1 MRLDIMKKSKI
12 RFLAMVLVVMLA
24 FFSSACSL
32 FGDSPKDVAKEYVEA
47 LCVDFDGDAAVDLMS
62 SEYIE
67 EYMEETGCKSKD
79 EVATHMEKAGVI
91 KNTEAYG
98 YANFGDDWEAKI
110 IDVKVLYER
119 QDSAYMAVSVS
130 NKGSKLIFEDTYVRE
145 IGVYL
150 VKEDGDW
157 RVDGIV

>member
-1 MRLDIMKKSKI
+1 MKLDIMKKSKI

-32 FGDSPKDVAKEYVEA
+32 FGDSPEDVAKEYIEA
-47 LCVDFDGDAAVDLMS
+47 ICIDFDGDAAVDLMS
-62 SEYIE
+62 SAYLEKHMKE
-67 EYMEETGCKSKD
+67 SGCES
-79 EVATHMEKAGVI
+79 ESELATYMEKAGVI
-91 KNTEAYG
+91 IKTQAYV
-98 YANFGDDWEAKI
+98 YDKFGDDWEAKVTK
-110 IDVKVLYER
+110 VKVIEAR
-119 QDSAYMAVSVS
+119 QDRAFISVSIS

-145 IGVYL
+145 FGVYL